1 MEIRLLA
8 STVGTQNSEKLKRV
22 CTTDAPSRIVHDSCS
37 TRSRLFSELVQYIK
51 VDRYVREPERPR
63 FYLSARSEI

>member
-8 STVGTQNSEKLKRV
+8 STVDSEYRNSNGCVLR
-22 CTTDAPSRIVHDSCS
+22 
-37 TRSRLFSELVQYIK
+37 TRRRELFMIHVLDYSLELVQYIK